1 MKIIQDIIG
10 KGTSPQVSSWKVVFR
25 LPKKTEMNFENVLS
39 IFTVAI
45 VHLKPV
51 RKEFHQNV
59 PRKWAG
65 Q

>member
-10 KGTSPQVSSWKVVFR
+10 KGTSPKVSSWKVFFR
-25 LPKKTEMNFENVLS
+25 LPKKTEMNFESVLS

-45 VHLKPV
+45 VHLKAM

-59 PRKWAG
+59 QRKWAG
-65 Q
+65 